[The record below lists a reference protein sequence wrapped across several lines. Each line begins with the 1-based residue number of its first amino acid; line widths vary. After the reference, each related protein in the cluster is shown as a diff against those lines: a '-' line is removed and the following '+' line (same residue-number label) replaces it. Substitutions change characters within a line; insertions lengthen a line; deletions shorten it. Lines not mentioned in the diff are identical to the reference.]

1 MGSVFPRL
9 ARGRVAAHGRSIG
22 WNDTTSAC
30 LPLALA
36 SIAILH
42 MVLLYPW
49 LQARR
54 GTAMATYKRRRR
66 RSSGSLPLLMAA
78 FLIGLV
84 ESQSTTNTARPTSS
98 SAIATI
104 PAATSTPVILVES
117 VPVQA
122 TLDVDST
129 VPAQFFLAAPF
140 KNTANSLFISASLC
154 SGPAIPPFNITDPDV
169 LEALELSSYDASL
182 TTLVRMYVST
192 DQTNKRPG
200 PNDLSGKPDVQYLLG
215 GFARDEN
222 IDREPDGA
230 WITIWPPAETRNVT
244 GTWNFTLTAST
255 EGAPLSLQSQSG
267 ITFADSDRNTALL
280 TSLSYPT
287 NGQPN
292 LTLYVLPSS
301 DQSSYVTATYFN
313 SSLCAITAAVTQ
325 FNATQ
330 DNLQI
335 NSSVTQRGLTAYNLD
350 QQRLQFQVGDLRP
363 GTNYTAWMVEY
374 GQIGTPSQQNATIYP
389 AVKFVTKRSE
399 NCRLVYDVDFCPQV
413 AYSIPLSPSVSTQQ
427 ALSIINQTVSPNL
440 NNFTATIDTFPCNST
455 QFGQYSPVQTCADC
469 KRQYQDW
476 LCAVTMPRCVDPL
489 PQSGSN
495 NTAAVSDPTTLNG
508 IESEINP
515 QLHPYIINRNN
526 NSRQGYI
533 DAPDGLA
540 AGPYGELLPCIYTCY
555 FVSRSCPA
563 PLIQWTCPVWDI
575 SAQSN
580 YGTFADVGI
589 NEGAGTDGQKWG
601 GPSRYIAQ
609 DGFGNLYCN
618 SVGTSELLTQIGA
631 ALSIKPSGKLV
642 LLLFAAT
649 STSLFTWTGFP

>member
-1 MGSVFPRL
+1 
-9 ARGRVAAHGRSIG
+9 
-22 WNDTTSAC
+22 
-30 LPLALA
+30 
-36 SIAILH
+36 
-42 MVLLYPW
+42 
-49 LQARR
+49 
-54 GTAMATYKRRRR
+54 MATYKRRRR
-66 RSSGSLPLLMAA
+66 RGSSLLLLLAA
-78 FLIGLV
+78 AALINAV
-84 ESQSTTNTARPTSS
+84 RSQKPTSS
-98 SAIATI
+98 SVIATI
-104 PAATSTPVILVES
+104 PAATSTPVTLVES

-122 TLDVDST
+122 TLNVNST
-129 VPAQFFLAAPF
+129 TPAQFFLAAPF
-140 KNTANSLFISASLC
+140 KNDSNPLYISASLC
-154 SGPAIPPFNITDPDV
+154 SGPAIPPFNTTDPDV

-192 DQTNKRPG
+192 DQANKMPG
-200 PNDLSGKPDVQYLLG
+200 PNDLNAKPDVQYLLG
-215 GFARDEN
+215 GYAQDEN
-222 IDREPDGA
+222 IDQEPDGA
-230 WITIWPPAETRNVT
+230 WITIWPPAETRSVS
-244 GTWNFTLTAST
+244 GTWNLTLTAST

-267 ITFADSDRNTALL
+267 ITFADSDRNTALF
-280 TSLSYPT
+280 TSLSYPIDS
-287 NGQPN
+287 QPN

-301 DQSSYVTATYFN
+301 DPSSSATAAYFN
-313 SSLCAITAAVTQ
+313 SSLCAITAAVSL

-330 DNLQI
+330 DSFQI
-335 NSSVTQRGLTAYNLD
+335 NSSVTQRGLTAYNQD

-363 GTNYTAWMVEY
+363 ATNYTAWMVEY
-374 GQIGTPSQQNATIYP
+374 GQIGTSAQQNATIWP
-389 AVKFVTKRSE
+389 AVKFVTKRSD

-413 AYSIPLSPSVSTQQ
+413 AYSIPLSPSMSTQQ
-427 ALSIINQTVSPNL
+427 ALSIINQTVSPNF

-455 QFGQYSPVQTCADC
+455 QFGQYSPVQTCSDC

-489 PQSGSN
+489 PPSNSN

-526 NSRQGYI
+526 NSRQDYI

-563 PLIQWTCPVWDI
+563 PLIQWACPVWDI
-575 SAQSN
+575 SAQSD

-589 NEGAGTDGQKWG
+589 NEGAGLDGQKWG

-631 ALSIKPSGKLV
+631 ASSIRPSGKLML
-642 LLLFAAT
+642 LLLFFAT
-649 STSLFTWTGFP
+649 TASLITWTGFF